1 MMPPTSKMPPVENHQ
16 NHAQK
21 SYIGDIGGIGGILYS
36 SSGETYQ
43 NVDFIKESMF
53 NCHYCKGFQTNNEKE
68 YQRHVVLRHP
78 GETTYP
84 SEINLEKEGLN

>member
-1 MMPPTSKMPPVENHQ
+1 
-16 NHAQK
+16 
-21 SYIGDIGGIGGILYS
+21 
-36 SSGETYQ
+36 
-43 NVDFIKESMF
+43 MF